1 MNTEIY
7 LKPQP
12 SVVQWRRFGNNT
24 LPEPGAAALTFLYV
38 GEDKSLANLIDD
50 KFHAGFIAD
59 SFAECTMFY
68 NELPRDQYPDVVF
81 IDIAFDRSAMRSFQQ
96 FLNIKKIS
104 GRTVVIYNSSKL
116 GKDDINF
123 IKENELVDDVVKLS
137 ACGDSLVRKILFLK
151 KVKSSVQ
158 RTNRFAVRN
167 VAKVVTLQK
176 HGLYMKRIVD
186 IVIAALALILLLPV
200 FLFIA
205 IAIKLD
211 SPGPVIYSSLRAGRG
226 FKIFKF
232 YKFRTMI
239 VDADKKIEEFAH
251 LNQYHVSTEGEPKFV
266 KIANDPR
273 ITRLGRFLRNTSMD
287 ELPQFINVLIGDMSL
302 VGNRPLPLYEAST
315 LTTNDY
321 VERFMAPAG
330 ITGLWQIE
338 KRGKSEM
345 SVEERINLDISY
357 ARRYSVFY
365 DMWIV
370 ARTPAA
376 LLQKSNA

>member
-1 MNTEIY
+1 MNTKLY
-7 LKPQP
+7 LKPP
-12 SVVQWRRFGNNT
+12 PNKGQWRKFGAND
-24 LPEPGAAALTFLYV
+24 LAEPGAATLSFLYL
-38 GEDKSLANLIDD
+38 GDDKSLADIISH

-59 SFAECTMFY
+59 SMGECTLLY
-68 NELPRDQYPDVVF
+68 NDLPRDQYPEVIF
-81 IDIAFDRSAMRSFQQ
+81 IDIEFNRSAMRSFQQ
-96 FLNIKKIS
+96 FLNQKKIFR
-104 GRTVVIYNSSKL
+104 RTIVIYNASRLK
-116 GKDDINF
+116 KEDISY
-123 IKENELVDDVVKLS
+123 IKQNELVDDVVKLS
-137 ACGDSLVRKILFLK
+137 ACGDNLVRKILFLK
-151 KVKSSVQ
+151 KVKTTLQPRS
-158 RTNRFAVRN
+158 RFAIRHVGNAVSTRR
-167 VAKVVTLQK
+167 Q
-176 HGLYMKRIVD
+176 GLYLKRIVD
-186 IVIAALALILLLPV
+186 IVFASIALVLLLPV
-200 FLFIA
+200 FLLIA

-226 FKIFKF
+226 FRIFKF

-239 VDADKKIEEFAH
+239 VGADKKIEEFAH

-273 ITRLGRFLRNTSMD
+273 ITRLGHFLRNTSID

-315 LTTNDY
+315 LTTNEH

-345 SVEERINLDISY
+345 SVEERISLDISY
-357 ARRYSVFY
+357 ARRYSMLY